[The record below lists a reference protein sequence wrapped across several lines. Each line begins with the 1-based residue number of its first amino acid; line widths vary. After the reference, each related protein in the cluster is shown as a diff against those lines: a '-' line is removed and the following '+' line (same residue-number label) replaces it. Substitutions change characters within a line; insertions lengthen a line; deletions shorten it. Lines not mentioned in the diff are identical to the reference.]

1 MDTSPAP
8 HSGEELASPLVE
20 RVAAVVALKTLPAA
34 KSRFSSLP
42 GPLRERLARC
52 MALDTLAALRPAV
65 HEVVVVSDQPD
76 LGPALRRRDLDV
88 RIIAEPDPVRG
99 HPAPDDGLN
108 AALARADKLLRAEG
122 VAAVLACVGD
132 LPALRSTTVRRL
144 ITASRGR
151 PRSLVSD
158 HEGQGTT
165 MLIARG
171 VPLDPLY
178 GTEIVAGERIGS
190 AARHRRSGAVDLP
203 LGALPDARRDVDT
216 PADLAVAARLGVG
229 PATAR
234 LLDPITGALGAYRPV
249 EVLSADPTTLTVLVD
264 DGGIEAV
271 TLPVSLSTYD
281 GDPALLV
288 PGRRLHAVRVADD
301 LRCWT

>member
-42 GPLRERLARC
+42 DRSASGWPGAWRSTPSPRSVLRCTRSWWSATSPTSARPC
-52 MALDTLAALRPAV
+52 GAGTSTSASSPN
-65 HEVVVVSDQPD
+65 PT
-76 LGPALRRRDLDV
+76 
-88 RIIAEPDPVRG
+88 PVRG
-99 HPAPDDGLN
+99 HPAPATDLN

-178 GTEIVAGERIGS
+178 GTETVAGDASVRLPVTDGRERSTCRSARCRTPAVTWTRRPISPSPPVSGS
-190 AARHRRSGAVDLP
+190 VRRPPTARPDHRRAGRSTTGGGAVGRPDQAHRAGRRRRHRG
-203 LGALPDARRDVDT
+203 GDV
-216 PADLAVAARLGVG
+216 
-229 PATAR
+229 
-234 LLDPITGALGAYRPV
+234 
-249 EVLSADPTTLTVLVD
+249 
-264 DGGIEAV
+264 
-271 TLPVSLSTYD
+271 PVSLSTYD

>member
-8 HSGEELASPLVE
+8 HSGEQLASPLDD
-20 RVAAVVALKTLPAA
+20 RVAAVVALKTLPVA

-65 HEVVVVSDQPD
+65 DELVVVSDQPD
-76 LGPALRRRDLDV
+76 LGPALGRRGLDV
-88 RIIAEPDPVRG
+88 RLLAEPDPVAG
-99 HPAPDDGLN
+99 ATAPDDGLN
-108 AALARADKLLRAEG
+108 AALARADTVLRAEG
-122 VAAVLACVGD
+122 VVAVLACVGD
-132 LPALRSTTVRRL
+132 LPALRSSTVRRL

-158 HEGQGTT
+158 HDGQGTT

-178 GTEIVAGERIGS
+178 GTTVVAGERIGS
-190 AARHRRSGAVDLP
+190 AARHRLSGAADLP
-203 LGALPDARRDVDT
+203 LGALLDARRDVDT
-216 PADLAVAARLGVG
+216 PADLAVAAGLGVG
-229 PATAR
+229 PATSR
-234 LLDPITGALGAYRPV
+234 LLDPLTGALGDYLPV
-249 EVLSADPTTLTVLVD
+249 EVLSADPSTVTVLVD
-264 DGGIEAV
+264 GGGVEAV
-271 TLPVSLSTYD
+271 SLPVSLPTYD

-301 LRCWT
+301 LRCWI